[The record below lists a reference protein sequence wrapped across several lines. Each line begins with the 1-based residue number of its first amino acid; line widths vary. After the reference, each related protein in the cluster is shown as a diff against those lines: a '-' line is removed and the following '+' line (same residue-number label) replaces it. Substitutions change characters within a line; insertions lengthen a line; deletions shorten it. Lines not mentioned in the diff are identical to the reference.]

1 MNLPPGSW
9 SEAAPQEVLR
19 LLTEAGHD
27 ALFVGGTVRNALI
40 GAPVTDFDVA
50 TSALPETV
58 QSLAENAGLKAIPT
72 GLAHGTV
79 TVVAEGQPIEITT
92 FRRDV
97 ATDGRHAEVSFSTN
111 VAEDARRRDFTMNAL
126 YARADGEVV
135 DPLGGLPDLQA
146 RRVRFIG
153 APEDRIREDYLRI
166 LRFFRFTAWY
176 GVPDQGLDA
185 EGLAA
190 CAALSAG
197 LLKLSAERITAELL
211 KLLAAPDPALAVAAM
226 AQSGILARCLPGARH
241 DALAPLIHFETE
253 LSLLPEPLRRLA
265 SLGGSTGDLR
275 LSNAQNRS
283 LAQMKTHLEEM
294 TAPRALGYHIG
305 AERARDVLLLR
316 AALLT
321 TPLEPGA
328 LAAAADGAQTVF
340 PIRAKDLPAHLQG
353 PEIGAALKT
362 LEAAWLAS
370 GMALSKADL
379 LARL

>member
-1 MNLPPGSW
+1 MNLPPGPW
-9 SEAAPQEVLR
+9 SDAAPQEVLR
-19 LLTEAGHD
+19 LLIEAGHD
-27 ALFVGGTVRNALI
+27 ALLVGGTVRNALI

-50 TSALPETV
+50 TNALPETV
-58 QSLAENAGLKAIPT
+58 RTLAEKAGLKAIPT

-79 TVVAEGQPIEITT
+79 TVISEGQPIEITT
-92 FRRDV
+92 FRCDV
-97 ATDGRHAEVSFSTN
+97 ATDGRHAEVSFSSD

-126 YARADGEVV
+126 YATADGAVV
-135 DPLGGLPDLQA
+135 DPLGGLPDLLA

-176 GVPDQGLDA
+176 GAPQEGLDA

-197 LLKLSAERITAELL
+197 LLKLSAERVTAEFL
-211 KLLAAPDPALAVAAM
+211 KLLAAPDPAPAVAAM
-226 AQSGILARCLPGARH
+226 AQCGILARCLPGASH

-253 LSLLPEPLRRLA
+253 LSLTPEPLRRLA
-265 SLGGSTGDLR
+265 GLGGNTEDLR
-275 LSNAQNRS
+275 LSNAQSRS

-294 TAPRALGYHIG
+294 TAPCALGYHLG

-321 TPLEPGA
+321 TPLDPGG
-328 LAAAADGAQTVF
+328 LAAAAEGALAVF
-340 PIRAKDLPAHLQG
+340 PIRAKDLPENLRG
-353 PEIGAALKT
+353 PAIGAALKT
-362 LEAAWLAS
+362 LETAWLSS
-370 GMALSKADL
+370 GMTLSKVDL